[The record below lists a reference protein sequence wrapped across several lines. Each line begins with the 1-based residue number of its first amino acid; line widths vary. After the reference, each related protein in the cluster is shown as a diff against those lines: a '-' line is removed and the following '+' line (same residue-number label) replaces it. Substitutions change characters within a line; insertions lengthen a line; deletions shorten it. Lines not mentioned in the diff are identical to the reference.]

1 LEEELE
7 AAGDQVLDRHVGCV
21 PCHVGLG
28 DGDRVVGEMAAVI
41 ADSDVAC
48 PPVHGYSGSDVDGP
62 GHATIVGVDLG
73 LEGRRALVTAASKG
87 LGRACAEALIG
98 EGAKVFIASRDA
110 VAIEAAGKAIGAI
123 GWQDGDVGKATD
135 VERLVEAAV
144 AKLGGLDVLVV
155 NAGGPP
161 PGTFQATPL
170 EAWDAAYQLTLMS
183 AVRLAHAGLPHLK
196 KSGQGRIV
204 FITSV
209 SVRQPIPNIALSNS
223 LRAAVTGLA
232 KTLAREVGRDGI
244 TVNCL
249 APDKILTDRIRQ
261 MAGVGGGD
269 PEEQLKRM
277 AEEAPMGRLGEPSE
291 FAAACAF
298 LCSRQ
303 AGYITGQTLGVDGGT
318 LIGVH

>member
-1 LEEELE
+1 
-7 AAGDQVLDRHVGCV
+7 
-21 PCHVGLG
+21 
-28 DGDRVVGEMAAVI
+28 
-41 ADSDVAC
+41 
-48 PPVHGYSGSDVDGP
+48 VDGSVQ
-62 GHATIVGVDLG
+62 ATIVGVDLG

-87 LGRACAEALIG
+87 LGRACAEALVA
-98 EGAKVFIASRDA
+98 EGAKVFVASRDA
-110 VAIEAAGKAIGAI
+110 AAIEKAGREIGAAG
-123 GWQDGDVGKATD
+123 WQAADLSKPGDPTA
-135 VERLVEAAV
+135 LVDAVV

-161 PGTFQATPL
+161 PGTFQTTPL
-170 EAWDAAYQLTLMS
+170 EAWDTAYQLTLMS
-183 AVRLAHAGLPHLK
+183 AVRLVNAGLPHLK
-196 KSGQGRIV
+196 KSGHGRIV
-204 FITSV
+204 FITSI
-209 SVRQPIPNIALSNS
+209 SVRQPIPNITLSNS

-232 KTLAREVGRDGI
+232 KTLSREVARDGI

-261 MAGVGGGD
+261 MAAAGGGD

-277 AEEAPMGRLGEPSE
+277 AADSPTGRFGEPSE

-303 AGYITGQTLGVDGGT
+303 AGYITGQTLGVDGGA